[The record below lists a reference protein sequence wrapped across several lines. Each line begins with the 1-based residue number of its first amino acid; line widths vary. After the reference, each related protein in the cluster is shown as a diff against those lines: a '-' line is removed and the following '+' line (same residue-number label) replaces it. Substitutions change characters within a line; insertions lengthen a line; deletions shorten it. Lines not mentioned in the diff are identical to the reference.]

1 MACLIISAGKNAGA
15 CYKLDKLPMSAGREV
30 ARDIQIMDPKVS
42 RRHFLLK
49 KSDDQQSFLI
59 LVQDAKNG
67 VYVNGKKVDE
77 ATLKDGDRVV
87 VGETELTFL
96 INDDPARINEFNRMR
111 QFSPAA
117 RAPTIT

>member
-1 MACLIISAGKNAGA
+1 MACLIISSGKNAGA

-42 RRHFLLK
+42 RRHFMIK
-49 KSDDQQSFLI
+49 NGDDRTSF
-59 LVQDAKNG
+59 VVQEQDAKNG
-67 VYVNGKKVDE
+67 VYVNGKKVAE
-77 ATLKDGDRVV
+77 ATLKDGDRIVA
-87 VGETELTFL
+87 GETELTFL
-96 INDDPARINEFNRMR
+96 LNDDPARINEFNRMR